1 MKSEI
6 LGIEGKKIKEIE
18 LPEFF
23 SYPVREDLISRVL
36 EAKKTIQPY
45 SPSLVAGK
53 QHAASGKIV
62 HRRHVWRSG
71 YGRGMSRIPRKI
83 ISRKGSQFNWIGAE
97 VASTRGGRRAH
108 PPKIASMLNRKKINK
123 KEMEKALMSAL
134 SATAN
139 KKQISMKYSGVEEKD
154 LKEKEFPII
163 VESKITNLKTKDLLE
178 SVKKILGDKI
188 FMVALKKREVR
199 SGKGKSRGR
208 KYKSNAGILIVIGKN
223 EKMKAGVFC
232 SKNVNVLGISDLAA
246 GGYGRLVVYTEN
258 AIKDLA
264 ERFASSP
271 KSQAK
276 EIRERS
282 AGEKSK

>member
-6 LGIEGKKIKEIE
+6 LSIEGKKIREIE

-23 SYPVREDLISRVL
+23 SYPVREDIISKVL
-36 EAKKTIQPY
+36 EAKKTMQPY

-71 YGRGMSRIPRKI
+71 YGRGISRIPRKI

-108 PPKIASMLNRKKINK
+108 PPKVISMINALKINK
-123 KEMEKALMSAL
+123 KEIKKALLSAL
-134 SATAN
+134 SATAD
-139 KKQISMKYSGVEEKD
+139 KKQISRKYRGIEEKD

-163 VESKITNLKTKDLLE
+163 VESKITNLKTKELLE

-188 FMVALKKREVR
+188 FMVTLKKREVR
-199 SGKGKSRGR
+199 SGKGKFRGR
-208 KYKSNAGILIVIGKN
+208 KYKSNAGFLIVIGKN
-223 EKMKAGVFC
+223 EKMKAKAFTAKNAENLGV
-232 SKNVNVLGISDLAA
+232 SDLAE
-246 GGYGRLVVYTEN
+246 GSPGRLTIYTEQ
-258 AIKDLA
+258 AIKDL
-264 ERFASSP
+264 E
-271 KSQAK
+271 
-276 EIRERS
+276 
-282 AGEKSK
+282 EKSK